1 MNRKKCVQVA
11 RSAMAGR
18 RAHPDRERGYTFHH
32 GLRTARMALELHKQ
46 ISRPL
51 EVSESL
57 LFVAALFHDVGKGY
71 EPHNRSGAVAVKRL
85 LAGQL
90 TPEEIKQA
98 GRIIREHNVR
108 RKNRRCWTA
117 SKIVQDADLLDHFG
131 AHGVWLCL
139 RYGAIH
145 GRVDEQMLKAYNGPQ
160 YQQYLGKARKALN
173 FQVSRL
179 AFDGRVAIERQFMDR
194 LAAEAAGKL

>member
-1 MNRKKCVQVA
+1 MNRKKCIQIA

-18 RAHPDRERGYTFHH
+18 RAHPQRERGYTFHH
-32 GLRTARMALELHKQ
+32 GLRTARMALQLHEQ

-71 EPHNRSGAVAVKRL
+71 EPHNRSGAAAVKRL
-85 LAGQL
+85 LDGQL
-90 TPEEIKQA
+90 APDEIKAA
-98 GRIIREHNVR
+98 GRVIREHNLR
-108 RKNRRCWTA
+108 RNNLRCWTA

-139 RYGAIH
+139 HYSATH
-145 GRVDEQMLKAYNGPQ
+145 GRTDEQTLQFYNGPE
-160 YQQYLGKARKALN
+160 YQASLAKSRKALN

-179 AFDGRVAIERQFMDR
+179 AFDGRLALERQFMDR
-194 LAAEAAGKL
+194 LAAEAAGDL

>member
-1 MNRKKCVQVA
+1 MNRKRCIQIA

-18 RAHPDRERGYTFHH
+18 RAHPQRERGYTFHH
-32 GLRTARMALELHKQ
+32 GLRTARLALALHEQ

-71 EPHNRSGAVAVKRL
+71 EPHNRSGAAAVKRL

-90 TPEEIKQA
+90 TPDEIKAA
-98 GRIIREHNVR
+98 GRIVREHNL
-108 RKNRRCWTA
+108 RKNNRRCWTA

-139 RYGAIH
+139 RDSAIH
-145 GRVDEQMLKAYNGPQ
+145 GRNDEQTLQFYNGPE
-160 YQQYLGKARKALN
+160 YQALLVKARKSLN
-173 FQVSRL
+173 FPISRL
-179 AFDGRVAIERQFMDR
+179 AFDGRSAIERQLMDR
-194 LAAEAAGKL
+194 LAAEAKGDL

>member
-1 MNRKKCVQVA
+1 MNRKKCIQVA

-32 GLRTARMALELHKQ
+32 GLRTARMALQLHKQ
-46 ISRPL
+46 ISKPL
-51 EVSESL
+51 EVSEPL

-71 EPHNRSGAVAVKRL
+71 EPHNRSGAVAIKRL
-85 LAGQL
+85 LTEQL
-90 TPEEIKQA
+90 TPDEIKA
-98 GRIIREHNVR
+98 AARIIREHNVR
-108 RKNRRCWTA
+108 KKKRRCWTA

-139 RYGAIH
+139 RCSAIQ
-145 GRVDEQMLKAYNGPQ
+145 GRTDEQTLNAYNGPE
-160 YQQYLGKARKALN
+160 YQACLAKARKSLN

-194 LAAEAAGKL
+194 LAAETGGEL